1 MLITQAEFARL
12 AGVSRSAV
20 KQAIDNALILS
31 VTEKNGKKYI
41 LKEEGLKEY
50 KENSRRQSA
59 KPKHPPRD
67 APPTAQSPE
76 PDPHG
81 LELISWGSSAAPS
94 EQKQPDPKPTTA
106 PKPGPSTET
115 LPEYSKSRARS
126 EFEKANLLE
135 LDRKAKEGL
144 LLHREDVE
152 RAQATALAISKT
164 RLLGVPS
171 TAKQRIP
178 HLSLDEV
185 EILTTLIREALDE
198 LASWEVES

>member
-1 MLITQAEFARL
+1 MPTPTNSTKGA
-12 AGVSRSAV
+12 
-20 KQAIDNALILS
+20 ALIEAQTGRRCSRQNL
-31 VTEKNGKKYI
+31 EKLCDRGALLGSASI
-41 LKEEGLKEY
+41 LRARPLLLDADALVAEY
-50 KENSRRQSA
+50 LAKVAPTQVNAVQPTALPKAQATPRQ
-59 KPKHPPRD
+59 PPPPRHTD
-67 APPTAQSPE
+67 QPPDYNE
-76 PDPHG
+76 
-81 LELISWGSSAAPS
+81 
-94 EQKQPDPKPTTA
+94 
-106 PKPGPSTET
+106 
-115 LPEYSKSRARS
+115 SRARS
-126 EFEKANLLE
+126 EYEKANLLE

-185 EILTTLIREALDE
+185 EILTTLIREALEE